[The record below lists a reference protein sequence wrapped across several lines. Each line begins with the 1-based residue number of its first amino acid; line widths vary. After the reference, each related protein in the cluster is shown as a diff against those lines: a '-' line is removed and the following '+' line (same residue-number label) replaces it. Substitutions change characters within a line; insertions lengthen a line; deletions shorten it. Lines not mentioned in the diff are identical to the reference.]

1 MSGLDARLAACELIA
16 DRLREQRIEALSREI
31 EQLGMCERSRMLVA
45 EVKRLVAAR
54 PASFVDRLEREKGLA

>member
-1 MSGLDARLAACELIA
+1 MNDTDARQAACESDDDWA
-16 DRLREQRIEALSREI
+16 RESRIDALCREI

-54 PASFVDRLEREKGLA
+54 SASFVDRLEREKGLA